1 MKQIESLNST
11 WFVDI
16 DGTIVK
22 HCSNDSIDNAIF
34 NMVDESHLM
43 EKPIEKSI
51 KFLND
56 LPSGDTIILTTAR
69 DSKHEDHTLRMLKHF
84 RIRYDR
90 IMFDLRSGPRY
101 LVNDIKPVGVA
112 NNSEPLKMAFAL
124 NVNRD
129 EGINK

>member
-34 NMVDESHLM
+34 NMGDESHLM

>member
-1 MKQIESLNST
+1 MKQAESLNST

-34 NMVDESHLM
+34 NMGDESHLM

-129 EGINK
+129 EGIK

>member
-1 MKQIESLNST
+1 MKQAESLNST

-34 NMVDESHLM
+34 NMGDESHLM

-56 LPSGDTIILTTAR
+56 LPSGDTIILTTPR

-129 EGINK
+129 EGIK